1 MEGSRFGG
9 KEQDLVI
16 RIRVQ
21 DQNWSNSKSDLMLS
35 E

>member
-1 MEGSRFGG
+1 MEGSKCGE
-9 KEQDLVI
+9 KDQDLVI

-21 DQNWSNSKSDLMLS
+21 DQNWSSSKSDLMLS